1 MPTSRRTLRLICVC
15 LCAIFA
21 AACSGGGDEASPTQA
36 AQIQQQVS
44 PTNTIPAVSQAALPT
59 DEAGN
64 AIVARVNNVNI
75 LLSDYERI
83 MGRYQAQQFLMG
95 DAAAMRALV
104 LGTLV
109 EQELINQA
117 ATQGNLSITEAE
129 LDEEIAA
136 NVAMAGGEEAWTTWL
151 RDNMYS
157 PEEYRETVRA
167 TLTTLKMRDII
178 TAPLSQP
185 IEQTHARHILVETEE
200 IAAQLLTR
208 LQNNEDF
215 AALAMQYSADLT
227 TRENGGDLGWFT
239 REELLEPTLAELS
252 FTIEPGTVVGPVQ
265 TILGYHI
272 LQTLER
278 EVRPI
283 EDAKRPILA
292 QMYFDNWLQ
301 TRMISASIE
310 YYLQN

>member
-15 LCAIFA
+15 LCAVVV
-21 AACSGGGDEASPTQA
+21 AACSGGDEASPTQT
-36 AQIQQQVS
+36 QIQQQAS

-75 LLSDYERI
+75 MLTDYERI
-83 MGRYQAQQFLMG
+83 MQRYQAQQFLMG

-117 ATQGNLSITEAE
+117 AAQGNLSITEEE
-129 LDEEIAA
+129 LDAEIAA
-136 NVAMAGGEEAWTTWL
+136 NVEMAGGEEAWTNWL

-157 PEEYRETVRA
+157 PEEYRATVRA

-178 TAPLSQP
+178 TAPLTQP

-215 AALAMQYSADLT
+215 AALAGQYSADLT

-239 REELLEPTLAELS
+239 REELLEPTLAELA

-283 EDAKRPILA
+283 EDSKRPILA